1 MCSTIL
7 KKNKQ
12 EIILLNDNVFAIKKN
27 ILVHKFVTFHYS
39 GNGGINHR
47 SSSYLAYHFEKK
59 AKDIPS
65 IYLTLK

>member
-1 MCSTIL
+1 MKHGEYMNYISMCSTIL

-39 GNGGINHR
+39 GN
-47 SSSYLAYHFEKK
+47 
-59 AKDIPS
+59 
-65 IYLTLK
+65 